1 MQEKG
6 HLKRDCLKQGQQVQN
21 GSAAMIEK
29 GSSFDDDYDL
39 SMDDVTHQL
48 DVWVLDYRASYHI
61 CSNKELFSS
70 YCQTDGGAIHMTDGT
85 VCKVIGIGSVRF
97 KNHDGKTCT
106 LYEVRHVPRI
116 TMNLISLSL
125 LDKKGFSFKGE
136 RGDICVYKSLKVLLK
151 RIKDKTLYVL
161 QGLAITGLVGV
172 VLAEIQEADQTRLWH
187 MSERGMQEL
196 HKKGY
201 LVEHTPK
208 ILGFCEHCVI
218 GKLQHSKF
226 PKAVHRTKDTL
237 DYIHSDCWSPSRV
250 E

>member
-1 MQEKG
+1 
-6 HLKRDCLKQGQQVQN
+6 
-21 GSAAMIEK
+21 MIEK

-85 VCKVIGIGSVRF
+85 VC
-97 KNHDGKTCT
+97 
-106 LYEVRHVPRI
+106 
-116 TMNLISLSL
+116 
-125 LDKKGFSFKGE
+125 KGFSFKGE